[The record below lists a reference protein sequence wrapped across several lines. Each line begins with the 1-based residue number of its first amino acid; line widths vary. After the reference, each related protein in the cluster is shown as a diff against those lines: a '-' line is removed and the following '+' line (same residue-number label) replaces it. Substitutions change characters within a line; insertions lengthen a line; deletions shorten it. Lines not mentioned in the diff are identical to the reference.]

1 VNVGALPVADIVL
14 RGLSCRKMMQDKD
27 FSASPNYR
35 TGKLLIL
42 LASAQYWRPVWEA
55 LERAPSLGAS
65 L

>member
-1 VNVGALPVADIVL
+1 VNVGALPVADIVQ

-42 LASAQYWRPVWEA
+42 LSLLAGSPHWTISATVREA
-55 LERAPSLGAS
+55 A
-65 L
+65 